1 MFSRRSLPILL
12 IVMVAGVV
20 IAFKSLGSGNDNPP
34 GRYEKILH
42 TIGEMLTEIH
52 YSPKD
57 INDKFSKEVFK
68 KFLVVVDQDKSIFL
82 QSDITELKK

>member
-12 IVMVAGVV
+12 TVLVAGVV
-20 IAFKSLGSGNDNPP
+20 IAFRSFGTGTGNGGNDNPP

-42 TIGEMLTEIH
+42 NVGEMLAEIH

-57 INDKFSKEVFK
+57 INDKFSKEVFMQR
-68 KFLVVVDQDKSIFL
+68 LALRCHMLMNIS
-82 QSDITELKK
+82 

>member
-12 IVMVAGVV
+12 TVLVAGVF
-20 IAFKSLGSGNDNPP
+20 IAFRSLGTGNDNPP

-42 TIGEMLTEIH
+42 NVGEMLTDIH

-57 INDKFSKEVFK
+57 INDKFSKEIFK
-68 KFLVVVDQDKSIFL
+68 KYMVF
-82 QSDITELKK
+82 

>member
-12 IVMVAGVV
+12 TVLVAGVF
-20 IAFKSLGSGNDNPP
+20 IAFRSLGTGNVNNDNPP
-34 GRYEKILH
+34 TRYEKILH
-42 TIGEMLTEIH
+42 NVGEMLTEIH

-68 KFLVVVDQDKSIFL
+68 N
-82 QSDITELKK
+82 T